1 MHINIIKN
9 ELGQLCSEYVSILEE
24 LKEKGIITN
33 DVFENCTS
41 IKKQFLKD

>member
-9 ELGQLCSEYVSILEE
+9 ELEQLCSEYVNILEA

-41 IKKQFLKD
+41 IKKEFLKD